1 MDPHNI
7 SKMSELKIQFNKILQ
22 RFVYVNHMAP
32 FPIIDTEHIMNLSN
46 KIYDDNIDYDA
57 EPVQCCA
64 HCKSLYLITDNED
77 NDECVTCRN
86 SLNETETH
94 SSIYHYLNTYPDK
107 K

>member
-1 MDPHNI
+1 MDSHNI

-32 FPIIDTEHIMNLSN
+32 FPIYDTEHIMNLSN
-46 KIYDDNIDYDA
+46 RMYDENIDYDT
-57 EPVQCCA
+57 EPVECCI

-94 SSIYHYLNTYPDK
+94 ASIYHYLNTYPDK

>member
-22 RFVYVNHMAP
+22 RFVYVNNLSP

-57 EPVQCCA
+57 EPVQCCS

-94 SSIYHYLNTYPDK
+94 PSIYHYLNTYPDK

>member
-1 MDPHNI
+1 MDSYNI
-7 SKMSELKIQFNKILQ
+7 NKMSELKIQFDKILQ
-22 RFVYVNHMAP
+22 RFIYVNHMAP
-32 FPIIDTEHIMNLSN
+32 FPIYDTEHIMNLSN

-57 EPVQCCA
+57 EPVQCCK

-94 SSIYHYLNTYPDK
+94 ASIFHYLNTYPDK